1 MLLRHPARIMLTHG
15 LFNYPAHF
23 VSLIPLPLLEVL
35 LIDRRRSGVREHIM
49 VYTIVATAGVLH
61 NKQTVCA

>member
-23 VSLIPLPLLEVL
+23 VSLIPLPLLEVI
-35 LIDRRRSGVREHIM
+35 LIYRGRSGMRKHIM
-49 VYTIVATAGVLH
+49 VNTVVATPGVFH
-61 NKQTVCA
+61 DKETVSA

>member
-1 MLLRHPARIMLTHG
+1 MLTHG

-35 LIDRRRSGVREHIM
+35 LIDRGRCGVREHIM
-49 VYTIVATAGVLH
+49 VNTIVATPGVLH
-61 NKQTVCA
+61 NKETVCP